1 MRSAL
6 RYREAPVLDDDLSQS
21 TEIEGHLRRLAVE
34 TARMQRA
41 LDEIEAE
48 LSEVSALLL
57 QHAPQCDLARDFL
70 RCFGAPGQTLH

>member
-1 MRSAL
+1 M
-6 RYREAPVLDDDLSQS
+6 LDDDLSQS
-21 TEIEGHLRRLAVE
+21 SEIEGDLRRLAEE

-48 LSEVSALLL
+48 LSEVAALLL
-57 QHAPQCDLARDFL
+57 QHAPRSDLALDFL